1 MFNMKTVE
9 IEWGGQ
15 TLKLETGRVAR
26 QADGAVMATLGETVV
41 LCAVTAARS
50 VKEGQDFFPLTV
62 HYQEK
67 YSAAGRIPGGFFKR
81 ERGATEK
88 ETLVSRLI
96 DRPIRP
102 LFPEGFYNEINVIC
116 QVMSYDGE
124 NEPDILAMVAASAA
138 LTLSGVPFMGP
149 IAAARVG
156 YVEGE
161 YILNPTDEQ
170 VAAGDLDLVVAGTHD
185 AVMMVESEAK
195 ELSEEVMLGAVMFAH
210 RGIQKVIGA
219 IIDLAEQAAKDPWPM
234 AAQAD
239 LSTAK
244 QKLRDLI
251 GADIA
256 AAYKVTD
263 KSARSNLLN
272 EARAK
277 GKAAFA
283 DAAPQDQMAAGK
295 LMKKLEAEIVRT
307 AILKDGARIDGR
319 TTTQIRPIEAIVGFL
334 PRTHGSALFT
344 RGETQSICTT
354 TLGTKDAEQM
364 IDGLNGLSYSN
375 FMLHYN
381 FPPYSVGEVGRFG
394 APGRREVG
402 HGKLAWRALHPVLP
416 SKEDF
421 PYTIRVLSDI
431 TESNGSSSMATV
443 CGGSLSMMD
452 AGVPLKRP
460 VSGIAMGLILEGKD
474 FAVISDILGDEDH
487 LGDMDFKV
495 AGTSEGITTMQMD
508 IKIAGITEEIMRV
521 ALHQAAEGRTH
532 ILGEMAKALDN
543 TRTELSAYA
552 PRIETM
558 QIDKAKIRDIIG
570 TGGKVI
576 REIVAT
582 TGAKVDIDDEGLI
595 KISSSDPAQIEAA
608 RKWIS
613 GIVEEAEVGKVY
625 DGKVVNIVDFGAFVN
640 FMDGLVHVSEIRNER
655 TEKVADVLSEGME
668 VKVKV
673 LEIDPRGKVR
683 LSMRVV
689 DQETGAELE
698 DTRPPREERPRG
710 DRPDRGPRRDGE
722 GRGDRGPRREGG
734 GGGGGDRG
742 PRREGGGDR
751 PPRSGGGGGY
761 GGGRDRDSAPKD
773 NNDDGPAPEFAP
785 AFLTRED

>member
-67 YSAAGRIPGGFFKR
+67 YSSAGRIPGGFFKR

-102 LFPEGFYNEINVIC
+102 LFPEGFYNEINVIA

-156 YVEGE
+156 YVNGG

-170 VAAGDLDLVVAGTHD
+170 VAEGDLDLVVAGTHD

-195 ELSEEVMLGAVMFAH
+195 ELSEDVMLGAVMFAH

-234 AAQAD
+234 APQAD
-239 LSTAK
+239 LSAAK
-244 QKLRDLI
+244 EKLKKLI
-251 GADIA
+251 GKDIA

-272 EARAK
+272 EARTK
-277 GKAAFA
+277 GKAAFS
-283 DAAPQDQMAAGK
+283 DATPQDQMAAGK

-416 SKEDF
+416 SKEEF

-460 VSGIAMGLILEGKD
+460 VSGIAMGLILEGKE
-474 FAVISDILGDEDH
+474 FAIISDILGDEDH

-508 IKIAGITEEIMRV
+508 IKIAGITEEIMKQ
-521 ALHQAAEGRTH
+521 ALKQAAEGRTH
-532 ILGEMAKALDN
+532 ILGEMAKALDH
-543 TRTELSAYA
+543 TRTELSAHA

-558 QIDKAKIRDIIG
+558 QIDKSKIRDIIG

-595 KISSSDPAQIEAA
+595 KISSSDLTQIEAA

-613 GIVEEAEVGKVY
+613 GIVEEAEVGKIY
-625 DGKVVNIVDFGAFVN
+625 DGKVVNMVDFGAFVN
-640 FMDGLVHVSEIRNER
+640 FMGGKDGLVHVSEIRNER
-655 TEKVADVLSEGME
+655 TEKVTDVLTEGQA

-710 DRPDRGPRRDGE
+710 DRPDRGPRRDG
-722 GRGDRGPRREGG
+722 GGDRGPRRD
-734 GGGGGDRG
+734 GGGGDRG
-742 PRREGGGDR
+742 PRGG
-751 PPRSGGGGGY
+751 SGGGGY

-773 NNDDGPAPEFAP
+773 DGPAPEFAP